1 MATADLKVELECS
14 ICLSL
19 YKEPISLKCGHNF
32 CWDCIVTVLDTQE
45 KSGEYSC
52 PDCRENFAER
62 PTLVMNR
69 KLRDIV
75 ECFQS
80 SHRDEMETF
89 CTYCDSP
96 VPATKSCLHCEASF
110 CEKHLTNH
118 SKGLH
123 HILTEPI
130 ASFKDRK
137 CPTHHETFQF
147 YCTEDN
153 ACICMPCL
161 VAGDHKGHQ
170 VDLLNQASEKMKEKL
185 KETTNV
191 LDSERQEIKRRIQN
205 LEMYSMQETGKNV
218 AMARKVTDL
227 FREIRKQLDEVEKR
241 ILLETCRQK
250 KQLSQSIPNLIQ
262 QLEQYNFQL
271 SKKIDELEEL
281 CNTQDPLT
289 VLKKASQ
296 REDSSTDIGDPI
308 SDVRNAGGLSEG
320 IISRMLQKG
329 LSNFTDNLKGLL
341 AKRQFSVLEKSDV
354 LLDINTAHD
363 NLVLTRKRK
372 RVTHTDNS
380 VNRPDGPKRFKCCQI
395 LSIHSFTSGINYWEV
410 DVSEAEA
417 WMIGVAGESMERGFS
432 GNESFIGFNDK
443 SWSLIQKN
451 GLYVRHK
458 NVGTTIASASLLK
471 TVGICLD
478 YESGLLS
485 FYQLC
490 NPIRHLHTFTTT
502 FTEPLHAAF
511 YVFPNSS
518 LRLIK

>member
-1 MATADLKVELECS
+1 
-14 ICLSL
+14 
-19 YKEPISLKCGHNF
+19 
-32 CWDCIVTVLDTQE
+32 
-45 KSGEYSC
+45 
-52 PDCRENFAER
+52 
-62 PTLVMNR
+62 
-69 KLRDIV
+69 
-75 ECFQS
+75 
-80 SHRDEMETF
+80 
-89 CTYCDSP
+89 
-96 VPATKSCLHCEASF
+96 
-110 CEKHLTNH
+110 
-118 SKGLH
+118 
-123 HILTEPI
+123 
-130 ASFKDRK
+130 
-137 CPTHHETFQF
+137 
-147 YCTEDN
+147 
-153 ACICMPCL
+153 MPCL

-191 LDSERQEIKRRIQN
+191 LDSERQDIKRRIQN
-205 LEMYSMQETGKNV
+205 LEMHSMQETGKNV

-289 VLKKASQ
+289 ILKKASQ
-296 REDSSTDIGDPI
+296 REDSSTEIGDSI
-308 SDVRNAGGLSEG
+308 NDVRKAGGLSEG

-395 LSIHSFTSGINYWEV
+395 LSIPSFTSGTHYWEV

-458 NVGTTIASASLLK
+458 NVGTTITSASLLK